1 MPRPKLDPK
10 VTEAI
15 SDWLNTPADS
25 RDVRA
30 GAELLLTLNRNRA
43 IYNAAVRRPAQLA
56 SKIEHELRKYLNIRL
71 HDAAVS
77 DLRRVESEVMPQVS
91 MTLDETMYAGQ
102 IDPGTHHG
110 RRPDHDSLPADIRA
124 LYDGNGERYRR
135 MVLLFNEL
143 KAMSDMQPC
152 DRLEKLL
159 ILKDLDTAYRK
170 AYAEYD
176 AYEAESSDSAV
187 APSSGDGSED
197 GTAAD
202 PEEAV
207 TAARKNIS
215 KYRKTLASLS
225 AGSPRY
231 AETVARLK
239 AAVDVV
245 VGTGGSFSAT
255 VTADLSR
262 YGVL

>member
-102 IDPGTHHG
+102 IDPARTMPPP
-110 RRPDHDSLPADIRA
+110 RPRLPARRHPRPLRQQRRA
-124 LYDGNGERYRR
+124 LPPHG
-135 MVLLFNEL
+135 
-143 KAMSDMQPC
+143 
-152 DRLEKLL
+152 
-159 ILKDLDTAYRK
+159 
-170 AYAEYD
+170 
-176 AYEAESSDSAV
+176 
-187 APSSGDGSED
+187 
-197 GTAAD
+197 AALQR
-202 PEEAV
+202 AQGHV
-207 TAARKNIS
+207 RH
-215 KYRKTLASLS
+215 
-225 AGSPRY
+225 
-231 AETVARLK
+231 
-239 AAVDVV
+239 AAV
-245 VGTGGSFSAT
+245 
-255 VTADLSR
+255 R
-262 YGVL
+262 PP